1 MAIAIVLIIMFYILK
16 AKPNGQGETNKQTR
30 AQNLIWKVDVCVFC
44 DIYNERVCFLAACCS
59 GQVVKAV
66 EAQTNKQE
74 DKKDVPG
81 ETGCAHS
88 TINDTNTVI
97 IVWDVF
103 FPLS

>member
-1 MAIAIVLIIMFYILK
+1 M
-16 AKPNGQGETNKQTR
+16 
-30 AQNLIWKVDVCVFC
+30 
-44 DIYNERVCFLAACCS
+44 AACCS

-97 IVWDVF
+97 IV
-103 FPLS
+103 